1 MVKKVAYKVA
11 SNYKDKIN
19 EQKIAL
25 VDWLTESYPEVW
37 REFMAIKQ
45 LESAVDDLHPVKRPV
60 KK

>member
-1 MVKKVAYKVA
+1 MA
-11 SNYKDKIN
+11 SNYNDKIN

-45 LESAVDDLHPVKRPV
+45 LETAVDDPYFNKVRKT
-60 KK
+60 